1 MGKQRTENYF
11 PDWEKMY
18 HSEELALYTK
28 HWIGDSKDLMDWC
41 WKLDINLAWVNAQF
55 EENRQ
60 TEVCKKI
67 IIKCRD
73 YLRTADW
80 LCLTEEDREMLVACK
95 GFAQRVLF
103 KYLTA
108 DMSTYCMDD

>member
-11 PDWEKMY
+11 PDWEQMY
-18 HSEELALYTK
+18 YSEELALYVK
-28 HWIGDSKDLMDWC
+28 HWIGDSRDLMEWC
-41 WKLDINLAWVNAQF
+41 WKLDLNLVWVNVQF

-108 DMSTYCMDD
+108 DMSTYCMDN